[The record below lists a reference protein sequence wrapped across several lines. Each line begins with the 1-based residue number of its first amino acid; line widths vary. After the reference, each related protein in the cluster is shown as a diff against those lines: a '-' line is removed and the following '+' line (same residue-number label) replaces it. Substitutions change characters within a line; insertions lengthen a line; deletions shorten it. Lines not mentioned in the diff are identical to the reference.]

1 MILNFYQ
8 KKMAMFSSMGCLR
21 KKGFTKSTWC
31 HSGKLMQIVLETT
44 AKKKKKLKLKFV
56 SIFKN
61 TSLSLLVKVI
71 KGHCV
76 KS

>member
-44 AKKKKKLKLKFV
+44 AKKKK
-56 SIFKN
+56 S
-61 TSLSLLVKVI
+61 
-71 KGHCV
+71 
-76 KS
+76 